1 MFGLTNQAN
10 SHVGSPGLTK
20 DERHRLTAAETVV
33 GAYPV
38 LVFDHISELYDGPST
53 FRTLAMLKEY
63 AHVRQTVVVCSLQWP
78 TQDVFN
84 LFDCVIVLNS
94 GRVVYQGPTACS
106 TSYFVDLGYE
116 SYISEGAVVYM
127 L

>member
-1 MFGLTNQAN
+1 MSTFSQYFT
-10 SHVGSPGLTK
+10 
-20 DERHRLTAAETVV
+20 TVDSQ
-33 GAYPV
+33 V